1 MKNIY
6 STLEVCRIFLKL
18 GLTSFGGPIAHL
30 GYFREEF
37 VNRRKWLDEK
47 AFADLVALCQFLPG
61 PASSQTGI
69 AIGTLRAG
77 LWGGFA
83 AWLGFT
89 MPSAIALILFGYG
102 TGIFEKGAGWIH
114 GLKLVAV
121 AVVAQA
127 VWNMAVNL
135 CPDRPRRTMA
145 ILSALAVLLWHSSFS
160 QISVIV
166 IAGIV
171 GWKLLRSD
179 HGTAVSAAPKLSI
192 KSHPGAILAFIVFL
206 GLLVVLS
213 ILERLFPGSTLA
225 VIASFY
231 RAGSLV
237 FGGGHVVLPLLQ
249 AEVVPPGWVTND
261 VFLTGYGA
269 AQAVPGPLFTFAAY
283 LGTVMSPQPRG
294 WIGGMICLTA
304 IYLPS
309 FLLLMGAMPFWETL
323 RSRACV
329 QSILKGVNA
338 AVVGLLLAALYD
350 PLWTSSILSTKD
362 FALALICFALL
373 TLWKMPPWLI
383 VVFAAVASFLI
394 A

>member
-6 STLEVCRIFLKL
+6 SVLEVCRIFLKL
-18 GLTSFGGPIAHL
+18 GLTSFGGPVAHL

-37 VNRRKWLDEK
+37 VNRRKWMEEK

-69 AIGTLRAG
+69 AIGTMRAG
-77 LWGGFA
+77 LWGGLA
-83 AWLGFT
+83 AWVGFT

-102 TGIFEKGAGWIH
+102 TGIFEKDTGWIH
-114 GLKLVAV
+114 GLKVVAV

-135 CPDRPRRTMA
+135 CPDRPRRTVA
-145 ILSALAVLLWHSSFS
+145 VLSALAILLWHSSFS
-160 QISVIV
+160 QIAVIV

-171 GWKLLRSD
+171 GWKFLHSES
-179 HGTAVSAAPKLSI
+179 GTVSAGLKLSI
-192 KSHPGAILAFIVFL
+192 KGHLRAILALALFLVLLIVLPIFEML
-206 GLLVVLS
+206 Y
-213 ILERLFPGSTLA
+213 PGSTLA

-231 RAGSLV
+231 RVGSLV

-249 AEVVPPGWVTND
+249 AEIVPPGWVTND
-261 VFLTGYGA
+261 VFLAGYGA

-294 WIGGMICLTA
+294 WLGGMICLTA

-309 FLLLMGAMPFWETL
+309 FLLLIGVMPFWETL
-323 RSRACV
+323 RTRTGV
-329 QSILKGVNA
+329 QSVLKGVNA

-350 PLWTSSILSTKD
+350 PVWTSAILSAKD
-362 FALALICFALL
+362 FALALVCFALL
-373 TLWKMPPWLI
+373 ALWKMPPWLI

-394 A
+394 R